1 MFWYKDTDPI
11 KFLDKFEGQL
21 STHETEN
28 CLILSL
34 LHRLGKN
41 KQLFGLDSPRFW
53 FSKESPTN
61 IAIQTPPHNLIL
73 SYSFDLSRMDSFID
87 FLKAENIQIP
97 GVIGE
102 KTKVHQFA
110 KKWAETNELKLN
122 IEMNQRVYELRNVT
136 SESLTHQYE
145 IEFKTASIEHLDILL
160 KWGYEFMEEAV
171 SFERQSDWERFVLE
185 QKANF
190 IASIA
195 DSQFYLLFRDNVPVT
210 MAKTPGRTTTGR
222 VINYVYTPPKLRKN
236 GYATYCV
243 AMLSQKILSQGYKL
257 CMLFTDLS
265 NPTSNSI
272 YQKIGYEP
280 VIDMD
285 VVRFSQT

>member
-160 KWGYEFMEEAV
+160 KWDMNLW
-171 SFERQSDWERFVLE
+171 R
-185 QKANF
+185 KP
-190 IASIA
+190 
-195 DSQFYLLFRDNVPVT
+195 YLLKGNLIGSDLCWS
-210 MAKTPGRTTTGR
+210 K
-222 VINYVYTPPKLRKN
+222 KLILLP
-236 GYATYCV
+236 
-243 AMLSQKILSQGYKL
+243 LSLTL
-257 CMLFTDLS
+257 
-265 NPTSNSI
+265 NSTFCSEI
-272 YQKIGYEP
+272 MFQ
-280 VIDMD
+280 
-285 VVRFSQT
+285 